1 LGLIKLRM
9 TEGLCN
15 GSTSKK
21 YVMLAQSAAMSF
33 RWLEAQKNVISD
45 GVKYRLGGLEVEYYR
60 ATAGLQVH
68 EGLEPA

>member
-1 LGLIKLRM
+1 
-9 TEGLCN
+9 
-15 GSTSKK
+15 
-21 YVMLAQSAAMSF
+21 MLAQSAAMSF